1 MGSTLRDG
9 LLPISKRGTHPETAG
24 ASAGEVF
31 AAIAASATA
40 AGFTLDDGQRM
51 VARRLAGLGAQIVEH
66 EALAVENAAPSPAAD
81 AAPDIVEVRA
91 PDIAG
96 ESDSEVAD
104 ADRPDASDASAAADS
119 TVPRGLYLWGPA
131 GRGKSWLLD
140 AFYGAVPV
148 DRKLRVHFHSFFN
161 ELHSRIFANRG
172 SETVF
177 ANAVRE
183 LIGDAKLLLFD
194 EFHVHDPGHATLLTA
209 LLRYALDHGI
219 TVVATSNYRPQGLL
233 PSPVYHHIF
242 EPGIELIERELD
254 VVELPGEVDYRRSR
268 ADAVERRGFATG
280 SWVHVPSF
288 PSTQVDGADD
298 ADGADEQ
305 SSAAAGRA
313 PDATRP
319 APAEATSLELGGRT
333 FEVTAVR
340 GRELW
345 ATFAELFIVQT
356 SSLEFL
362 QWARDFD
369 TWHILDVPLLASV
382 GRDPQQRFVNAV
394 DVLVDYDI
402 EAHFHADASFDEFV
416 AAAAGRADAF
426 RMVSRLH
433 LLQR

>member
-9 LLPISKRGTHPETAG
+9 LLPISKRGTHLETVG
-24 ASAGEVF
+24 ASAVEVF

-40 AGFTLDDGQRM
+40 DGFALDDGQRM

-66 EALAVENAAPSPAAD
+66 EALAVENAAPNPAAD
-81 AAPDIVEVRA
+81 AD

-96 ESDSEVAD
+96 LRD
-104 ADRPDASDASAAADS
+104 ADVAEAERPDASAADS
-119 TVPRGLYLWGPA
+119 TAPRGLYLWGPA

-280 SWVHVPSF
+280 SWVHVPSVT
-288 PSTQVDGADD
+288 STQADGAGG
-298 ADGADEQ
+298 ADSADEQ
-305 SSAAAGRA
+305 STADAGSA

-319 APAEATSLELGGRT
+319 ASAEATSLELGGRT

-369 TWHILDVPLLASV
+369 TWHILDVPLLAAV

>member
-9 LLPISKRGTHPETAG
+9 LLPISGRGTHPETAG
-24 ASAGEVF
+24 TSAGEVF

-40 AGFTLDDGQRM
+40 AGFALDDVQRV
-51 VARRLAGLGAQIVEH
+51 VARRLAALGAQIVEH
-66 EALAVENAAPSPAAD
+66 EALDAENVAPNPAANADPD
-81 AAPDIVEVRA
+81 AAED
-91 PDIAG
+91 
-96 ESDSEVAD
+96 
-104 ADRPDASDASAAADS
+104 DRPDAFAAHS
-119 TVPRGLYLWGPA
+119 TAPRGLYLWGPA

-172 SETVF
+172 SEAVF

-280 SWVHVPSF
+280 SWVHVPSVT
-288 PSTQVDGADD
+288 STQVDGS
-298 ADGADEQ
+298 DEH
-305 SSAAAGRA
+305 STAAAGLA
-313 PDATRP
+313 PDVTRP
-319 APAEATSLELGGRT
+319 TPAEATSLELGGRT

-402 EAHFHADASFDEFV
+402 EAHFHADSSFDEFV
-416 AAAAGRADAF
+416 AVAAGRADAF

>member
-9 LLPISKRGTHPETAG
+9 LLPIPKRESHPETVG
-24 ASAGEVF
+24 AGEVF
-31 AAIAASATA
+31 ASILASATS
-40 AGFTLDDGQRM
+40 AGFALDDGQRM
-51 VARRLAGLGAQIVEH
+51 VALRLAGLGAQIVGH
-66 EALAVENAAPSPAAD
+66 EAAPGERRPVGPDAGDVSGVSSSSGLGAVEAEDAD
-81 AAPDIVEVRA
+81 ASTA
-91 PDIAG
+91 
-96 ESDSEVAD
+96 ESA
-104 ADRPDASDASAAADS
+104 
-119 TVPRGLYLWGPA
+119 TPRGLYLWGPA

-140 AFYGAVPV
+140 AFYDAVPIE
-148 DRKLRVHFHSFFN
+148 RKLRVHFHSFFN

-172 SETVF
+172 SDTVF
-177 ANAVRE
+177 ANAVKE
-183 LIGDAKLLLFD
+183 LIGDAHLLLFD
-194 EFHVHDPGHATLLTA
+194 EFHVHDPGHATLLTG
-209 LLRYALDHGI
+209 LLRYALEHGI

-280 SWVHVPSF
+280 SWVHVPSVT
-288 PSTQVDGADD
+288 STQVDGAD
-298 ADGADEQ
+298 EH
-305 SSAAAGRA
+305 STAAAGLA
-313 PDATRP
+313 PDVTRP
-319 APAEATSLELGGRT
+319 TPAEATSLELGGRT

-345 ATFAELFIVQT
+345 ATFAELFIVKT
-356 SSLEFL
+356 SSLEYL

>member
-1 MGSTLRDG
+1 MGSTLQDG

-40 AGFTLDDGQRM
+40 AGFALDDGQRM

-66 EALAVENAAPSPAAD
+66 EALAAENSDPNPAAD
-81 AAPDIVEVRA
+81 AAPDIAEVRD
-91 PDIAG
+91 PDIA
-96 ESDSEVAD
+96 EVRD
-104 ADRPDASDASAAADS
+104 PDIADASAAHA
-119 TVPRGLYLWGPA
+119 TFPRGFYLWGPA

-161 ELHSRIFANRG
+161 KLHSRIFANRG

-209 LLRYALDHGI
+209 LLQYALDHGI

-280 SWVHVPSF
+280 SWVHVPSV
-288 PSTQVDGADD
+288 TATHADGADG
-298 ADGADEQ
+298 ADGADEHPT
-305 SSAAAGRA
+305 AAAGLA
-313 PDATRP
+313 PDSTRP

-416 AAAAGRADAF
+416 AAASGRADAF

>member
-9 LLPISKRGTHPETAG
+9 LLPISGRGTHPETAG
-24 ASAGEVF
+24 TSAGEVY

-40 AGFTLDDGQRM
+40 AGFALDDGQRM

-66 EALAVENAAPSPAAD
+66 EALDAENVAPRPAAD
-81 AAPDIVEVRA
+81 AAPDIVEVRD
-91 PDIAG
+91 PDIADATAPDAA
-96 ESDSEVAD
+96 E
-104 ADRPDASDASAAADS
+104 ADRPDASAGHS

-242 EPGIELIERELD
+242 EPGIELIERELN

-280 SWVHVPSF
+280 SWVHVPSVT
-288 PSTQVDGADD
+288 STQVDD
-298 ADGADEQ
+298 ADEQ
-305 SSAAAGRA
+305 SSPAAGRA
-313 PDATRP
+313 PHATRP

>member
-1 MGSTLRDG
+1 M
-9 LLPISKRGTHPETAG
+9 
-24 ASAGEVF
+24 
-31 AAIAASATA
+31 IA
-40 AGFTLDDGQRM
+40 Q
-51 VARRLAGLGAQIVEH
+51 RLAGLGAQIVEH
-66 EALAVENAAPSPAAD
+66 EALAAEDAEAA
-81 AAPDIVEVRA
+81 
-91 PDIAG
+91 
-96 ESDSEVAD
+96 
-104 ADRPDASDASAAADS
+104 RPDASAAHSAF
-119 TVPRGLYLWGPA
+119 PRGLYLWGPA

-140 AFYGAVPV
+140 AFYDAVPV
-148 DRKLRVHFHSFFN
+148 ERKLRVHFHSFFN

-209 LLRYALDHGI
+209 LLRYALEHGI

-280 SWVHVPSF
+280 SWTHVPSTI
-288 PSTQVDGADD
+288 PTH
-298 ADGADEQ
+298 ADGADGASTAE
-305 SSAAAGRA
+305 ADLAL
-313 PDATRP
+313 DATRP
-319 APAEATSLELGGRT
+319 AAAEATSLELGGRT

-394 DVLVDYDI
+394 DVLVDYDV

-426 RMVSRLH
+426 RMISRLH